1 MKKIFILSA
10 IILVLNGCAFA
21 QEPIKA
27 SVSMADITVF
37 SNDKNLF
44 GLQDKSGNIIVEPQY
59 KKLIRLG
66 DSSWIVLKKTKYGL
80 IDNNG
85 NYLIEPK
92 YRHVDRILGKYLK
105 IGNSNNFAI
114 YNEKGE
120 VIIPPEYSSIDILF
134 GGMFLTKK
142 NYKYGV
148 CDRNGNVI
156 LDNIFD
162 DIYMPKPNIMR
173 IQYNGQ
179 WYEIEQVSSETLTL
193 PDDVTKIKENENF
206 KITEIINNPIPA
218 TGYSVV
224 TATDYFIKL
233 FSSISPAYEDTIDEL
248 MLSKGADTV
257 NIFMRASWIPKF
269 PITYIKK
276 YYINVRTPNN
286 GPLADVKQNLKNQM
300 NDDNQ

>member
-1 MKKIFILSA
+1 MKKVILLFLLCILLQNGALA
-10 IILVLNGCAFA
+10 IEGHVAKNAM
-21 QEPIKA
+21 
-27 SVSMADITVF
+27 SDVVVF
-37 SNDKNLF
+37 SEDNKF
-44 GLQDKSGNIIVEPQY
+44 GLKDKDGNIITEPDY
-59 KKLIRLG
+59 NKLIRLG
-66 DSSWIVLKKTKYGL
+66 ETSWIVQKKNKFGIMDCDGNFL
-80 IDNNG
+80 IK
-85 NYLIEPK
+85 PK
-92 YRHVDRILGKYLK
+92 FRHAERVLGKYVKL
-105 IGNSNNFAI
+105 GNDNDYGI
-114 YNEKGE
+114 YDEHGQ
-120 VIIPPEYSSIDILF
+120 VVVSPEYSRIDLLF
-134 GGMFLTKK
+134 GGMFLTYK
-142 NYKYGV
+142 NYKYGIV
-148 CDRNGNVI
+148 DFEGKQLI
-156 LDNIFD
+156 DNTCD
-162 DIYMPKPNIMR
+162 DIYMPKPNLMR
-173 IQYNGQ
+173 IQYNGK

-193 PDDVTKIKENENF
+193 PDNVTKIKENENF